1 MKQRTY
7 TKLDIVAAWY
17 LAFAIPMALLNVVL
31 MATDL
36 VDYSPI
42 SLLLL
47 APILLALPV
56 MLVWLVLA
64 VIIRLWRAVRKQ
76 PTG

>member
-1 MKQRTY
+1 
-7 TKLDIVAAWY
+7 
-17 LAFAIPMALLNVVL
+17 MAGN
-31 MATDL
+31 L
-36 VDYSPI
+36 VDYYTPI